1 MLLRLLSA
9 VVAQDF
15 HKRALWA
22 ATEPTSWVRLGS
34 HSVGD
39 DVVPVSFAAGLRS
52 DALQ

>member
-1 MLLRLLSA
+1 MLLRLLCA

-22 ATEPTSWVRLGS
+22 ATEPTSWVRLRS
-34 HSVGD
+34 HGVGD
-39 DVVPVSFAAGLRS
+39 DEVAVALAAGLRS